1 MLGYLMYRSALVA
14 RGMAVLVLIGGPVLT
29 LSFAVIL
36 AGVHKNGE
44 TPSGILTLPE
54 AAWELALGV
63 YCAWKGFPN
72 VKPARHARSGDGRA
86 KHAVTARVGVQE
98 LADLPPWHVR
108 ASSGAYCG
116 VGIPEL
122 VAEAACF
129 AR

>member
-63 YCAWKGFPN
+63 
-72 VKPARHARSGDGRA
+72 
-86 KHAVTARVGVQE
+86 TARGRGFRTSSP
-98 LADLPPWHVR
+98 LATP
-108 ASSGAYCG
+108 
-116 VGIPEL
+116 
-122 VAEAACF
+122 EAAM
-129 AR
+129 AEQSTR